1 METGGETI
9 SILLDYLQRS
19 FSAFR
24 HGLSS
29 ITSQQCSGSSLAE
42 LQAALKGDPTMDDN
56 TRKENE
62 ASMTPEP
69 VQPAIDGSRG
79 LETRA
84 CLITS
89 SHPCILYDERQGGRG
104 RFMSS
109 RQRDRMPT
117 L

>member
-1 METGGETI
+1 LRTKTTGELALHHIVGLRLKVTGTEKQELGSSSPDSSATATSATTFASRPMETGGETI

-56 TRKENE
+56 TAKKTR
-62 ASMTPEP
+62 
-69 VQPAIDGSRG
+69 VQ
-79 LETRA
+79 
-84 CLITS
+84 
-89 SHPCILYDERQGGRG
+89 
-104 RFMSS
+104 
-109 RQRDRMPT
+109 
-117 L
+117 